1 MKNRRGT
8 ESLPKAGA
16 AEVPVSDALASD
28 IAGPVATGGWFL
40 AEDLNGDPIVVRL
53 CPRLETGC

>member
-1 MKNRRGT
+1 MENRRGT
-8 ESLPKAGA
+8 GSLPGA
-16 AEVPVSDALASD
+16 TSAKVPVGDALTSD
-28 IAGPVATGGWFL
+28 VTGPVATGGWFL